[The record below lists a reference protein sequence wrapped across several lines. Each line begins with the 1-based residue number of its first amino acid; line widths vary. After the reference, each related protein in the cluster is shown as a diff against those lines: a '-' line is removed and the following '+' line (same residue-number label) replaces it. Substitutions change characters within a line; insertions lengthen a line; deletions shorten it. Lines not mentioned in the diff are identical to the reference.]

1 MSNNINKKL
10 LEKEAPEKRVHGLS
24 YIVVIVFAV
33 FGVFVSVNQLFQLN
47 IFGFMPISSG
57 YYYYILA
64 CFLSIAFL
72 IFPAR
77 KKDAKHVAWYD
88 WCLFILTVAV
98 NIFFAVNAYNILT
111 RGWEYTAPAYAVVM
125 GFLLWSLALEGV
137 RRVAGTALFLICL
150 VFSLY
155 PIFGQYLGG
164 IFWGTP
170 YDIVQT
176 ATYHSMGVES
186 IIGIATRVV
195 GDELIGY
202 ILFGAAVV
210 ASGGGKFFMDLA
222 MALMGRSRGGAAKV
236 SIISSAFMA
245 SLSGSV
251 VSNIVTTGTLTIP
264 AMKQTGYSP
273 KYAAS
278 VEACASTGGTITPP
292 IMGAAGFLV
301 ASFLNVPYS
310 HVMIAAAFPA
320 FLYFLVLF
328 LQADFHAAKE
338 SIHGIADSDVPDLKE
353 VMKSGWFFIAAIV
366 LMIVLLVVYRI
377 TALAPFYTIV
387 FLFICS
393 TFNKATRMNRKK
405 LQAFFYECGVV
416 VGQITAILA
425 GIGLIIGS
433 FSATGVANSFS
444 RELVFMAGD
453 NALLLLLLGALT
465 SFVLGIGM
473 TVTACYVFLAVV
485 LVPALVKIGFNP
497 MAAHLFVMFY
507 GNLSYITP
515 PVALGAISAA
525 AIAGSS
531 PMATGFLSMRLGVVL
546 FIIPF
551 LFVMHPALIFQGSG
565 VDISLAILQ
574 ALIGCILLAAGFE
587 GWIYKIGRLAK
598 IHQIILI
605 ISALLF
611 FYPNM
616 ALSAVGMVMSL
627 ITLVLAKMLN
637 MKISTNV
644 RVCD

>member
-1 MSNNINKKL
+1 MGKNINNTLK
-10 LEKEAPEKRVHGLS
+10 EKESPQKRVQGLS
-24 YIVVIVFAV
+24 YVLVVVFTAL
-33 FGVFVSVNQLFQLN
+33 GVFVSVNQLFQLN

-64 CFLSIAFL
+64 CFLSISFL
-72 IFPAR
+72 IFPA
-77 KKDAKHVAWYD
+77 KKSDESKVRWYD
-88 WCLFILTVAV
+88 WVLFVVSIAANV
-98 NIFFAVNAYNILT
+98 FFALNAYNILT
-111 RGWEYTAPAYAVVM
+111 MGWEYAAPSHAVAISFV
-125 GFLLWSLALEGV
+125 LWGLALEGV
-137 RRVAGTALFLICL
+137 RRVAGTALFVICL
-150 VFSLY
+150 VFSFY
-155 PIFGQYLGG
+155 PLFGQYLGG

-170 YDIVQT
+170 YDIIQT

-222 MALMGRSRGGAAKV
+222 MALMGKSRGGAAKV

-264 AMKQTGYSP
+264 AMKRTGYHP
-273 KYAAS
+273 RYAAA

-301 ASFLNVPYS
+301 ASFLNVPYL
-310 HVMIAAAFPA
+310 HVMVAALFPA

-338 SIHGIADSDVPDLKE
+338 SIHGIDDEELPVLRE
-353 VMKSGWFFIAAIV
+353 VLKSGWFFLASIV
-366 LMIVLLVVYRI
+366 LMIFLLVVYRI
-377 TALAPFYTIV
+377 TALAPFYTIG
-387 FLFICS
+387 FLFIS
-393 TFNKATRMNRKK
+393 AMINKETRMTWKK
-405 LQAFFYECGVV
+405 LVGFLYESGVV
-416 VGQITAILA
+416 VGHIISILA

-444 RELVFMAGD
+444 RELVFFAGD
-453 NALLLLLLGALT
+453 NIFLLLFLGAIT

-485 LVPALVKIGFNP
+485 LVPALVKVGFNP

-507 GNLSYITP
+507 GNLSYLTP

-525 AIAGSS
+525 TIAGSH
-531 PMATGFLSMRLGVVL
+531 PMSTAFLSMRLGAVL
-546 FIIPF
+546 FVIPF
-551 LFVMHPALIFQGSG
+551 LFVIHPALIFQGTAIE
-565 VDISLAILQ
+565 ISLAIAQ
-574 ALIGCILLAAGFE
+574 AVIGCVFLSAGFE
-587 GWIYKIGRLAK
+587 GWIYKVGRLLK
-598 IHQIILI
+598 LHQIFLI
-605 ISALLF
+605 ASAAMFL
-611 FYPNM
+611 YPNM
-616 ALSAVGMVMSL
+616 LLSAVGLV
-627 ITLVLAKMLN
+627 IAVVTLVYAKIYN
-637 MKISTNV
+637 TKVNSAVTV
-644 RVCD
+644 